1 MKLNIFNISAAL
13 AGGVMTLAM
22 TSCNDWLSVQ
32 PAQQV
37 EDTELFTSQ
46 TGFKEALAG
55 VYSSMVSDA
64 TYAKEL
70 TFGAIGVLANE
81 WDNVPTA
88 YQDMQE
94 YDYSATL
101 PTNTIGNIWSTNY
114 NSIANANNILKHID
128 AREGLFTGDNYEII
142 KGEAL
147 ALRAFLHFDL
157 LRCFGVSYEVNPDM
171 PAIPYCT
178 DFTYRVFPQL
188 KVSDVVEKILKD
200 LADAESLLK
209 VDPILTGRTV
219 TELDDAGYLINR
231 TLHMN
236 YYAVKALQARVYMWC
251 GRYQDA
257 YDAAKIVYDAPCFEW
272 TVQADMANG
281 TDRSYVPEQVFALN
295 NVNLS
300 TVGDTY
306 FDEDSNSNSFS
317 LTSNTHMSYYDNE
330 IADLRLL
337 YSFKNGERGEL
348 VDNRYCTKYIQS
360 SSTDIWYQ
368 NKMPLIRIS
377 EMLLIM
383 AEADYR
389 LNGTGIDEINELRA
403 ARNLAP
409 IAADAVTIPFPD
421 LLVKEYRK
429 ELIAEGQ
436 LFFLLKRLNVTYV
449 PGTDIDA
456 VVNKSYTFPLPLS
469 ETENAER
476 QPNR

>member
-1 MKLNIFNISAAL
+1 MKLNIFNISTIL
-13 AGGVMTLAM
+13 AGGAMTLAM

-46 TGFKEALAG
+46 NGFKEALAG
-55 VYSSMVSDA
+55 VYSSMGSDA

-88 YQDMQE
+88 YQDLTA
-94 YDYSATL
+94 YDYSATA

-128 AREGLFTGDNYEII
+128 GQQGLFTGDNYAII

-157 LRCFGVSYEVNPDM
+157 LRCFGVSYAVNSDM
-171 PAIPYCT
+171 PSIPYCT

-188 KVSDVVEKILKD
+188 KVSDVVDKILGD
-200 LADAESLLK
+200 LTEAETLLK

-231 TLHMN
+231 TVHMN
-236 YYAVKALQARVYMWC
+236 YYAVKALQARVYMWS
-251 GRYQDA
+251 GRYSDA
-257 YDAAKIVYDAPCFEW
+257 YDAAKIVYDAPCFSW
-272 TVQADMANG
+272 SQQADMSTG
-281 TDRSYVPEQVFALN
+281 VDCSFVPEQVFALN

-317 LTSNTHMSYYDNE
+317 LTRDTHFSYYDNE
-330 IADLRLL
+330 TADLRFLFN
-337 YSFKNGERGEL
+337 FKNGERGEM
-348 VDNRYCTKYIQS
+348 VDNRYCTKYVQS
-360 SSTDIWYQ
+360 SSSDVWYQ

-383 AEADYR
+383 AEANYR
-389 LNGTGIDEINELRA
+389 LNSTGLDEINELRA
-403 ARNLAP
+403 ARNLRP
-409 IAADAVTIPFPD
+409 LESMTIPFLD
-421 LLVKEYRK
+421 ILINEYRK
-429 ELIAEGQ
+429 DFIGEGQ
-436 LFFLLKRLNVTYV
+436 LFFLLKRLNLTYI
-449 PGTDIDA
+449 PGTDADA
-456 VVNKSYTFPLPLS
+456 VANKLYTFPLPLS
-469 ETENAER
+469 ETEMAER
-476 QPNR
+476 QSNR